1 MSLIEQHFKHVPDYY
16 DTMYMDGYT
25 PEEILYA
32 HRRSMLQSI
41 NERQTVENI
50 HITSEIKVK

>member
-1 MSLIEQHFKHVPDYY
+1 MNFIDARFRHVPEYY
-16 DTMYMDGYT
+16 NLMYWDGFT
-25 PEEILYA
+25 PEEIMYA

-41 NERQTVENI
+41 EERQTVENI

>member
-1 MSLIEQHFKHVPDYY
+1 MNFINARFRHVPEYY
-16 DTMYMDGYT
+16 DLMYLDGFT
-25 PEEILYA
+25 PEEIMYA

-41 NERQTVENI
+41 EERQTVENI